1 MAIFRLFVVL
11 TFSFFLSC
19 ISTKQASVSSENY
32 KVGEEFKIQSAYSQM
47 EVPGEKDKEPS
58 TFLTIQFAESST
70 QRIDSLKCYYRN
82 FSDIRF
88 SPTVNSLNQ
97 LRINF
102 GGSQKLAAKAA
113 LNRIDSVQLFY
124 TKEANT
130 YMQTVSAIIQK
141 EPIYLP

>member
-1 MAIFRLFVVL
+1 MARFRLFVVL
-11 TFSFFLSC
+11 IFSFFLSC
-19 ISTKQASVSSENY
+19 ISTKQATVSSENY
-32 KVGEEFKIQSAYSQM
+32 TVGEDFKIQSAYSQM

-58 TFLTIQFAESST
+58 TFLIIQFAEPT
-70 QRIDSLKCYYRN
+70 AQRIDSLKFYYSN

-102 GGSQKLAAKAA
+102 GGSQKHAANAA
-113 LNRIDSVQLFY
+113 LNRIESVQFFY